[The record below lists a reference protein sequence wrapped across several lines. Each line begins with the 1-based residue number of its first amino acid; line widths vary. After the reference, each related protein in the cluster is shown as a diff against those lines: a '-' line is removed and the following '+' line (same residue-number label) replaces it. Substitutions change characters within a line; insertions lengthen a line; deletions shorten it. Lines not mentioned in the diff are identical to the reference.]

1 MFSMDRVW
9 TDSSIMIFWEFIL
22 TFRVIGWKIKSSLFH
37 FLLYAWNL
45 DPVYFFQNYVILF
58 DLFHW
63 IWLFYAPEIEDRGGG
78 HIVFVPTVIPEF
90 YNVILSEKLTL
101 LITLDSRDGSVEERS
116 SRMRENGVLPL
127 VLIVWAL
134 LSQSRIFHSHGDVTI
149 TGEGLQI
156 LTYARHSWS
165 LHIEGSLTCS
175 TDWYTWHPFTMVI
188 SEDPRRSHLLT
199 SVSSGAVTTFFTT
212 SVMLR
217 LEFEHQTFRLRS
229 QRSNPLRHRR
239 GSILGRDSNIQPSE
253 CDTNTLTESNTAV
266 AEF

>member
-1 MFSMDRVW
+1 MKNQKFSFPFFVVCLKFRSRLFFSELCDIVWSISLDMTFLCARDRR
-9 TDSSIMIFWEFIL
+9 S
-22 TFRVIGWKIKSSLFH
+22 G
-37 FLLYAWNL
+37 
-45 DPVYFFQNYVILF
+45 
-58 DLFHW
+58 
-63 IWLFYAPEIEDRGGG
+63 GGG

-188 SEDPRRSHLLT
+188 SEDPRRSHILM
-199 SVSSGAVTTFFTT
+199 SVSSRAVTTFFYD
-212 SVMLR
+212 
-217 LEFEHQTFRLRS
+217 
-229 QRSNPLRHRR
+229 
-239 GSILGRDSNIQPSE
+239 LGYVAAGIRTPNLSLAKP
-253 CDTNTLTESNTAV
+253 TL
-266 AEF
+266 

>member
-45 DPVYFFQNYVILF
+45 DPVYFFSKLCDIVWFISLGITF
-58 DLFHW
+58 LC
-63 IWLFYAPEIEDRGGG
+63 PRDRRWGGG
-78 HIVFVPTVIPEF
+78 DIVFVPSVIPEF
-90 YNVILSEKLTL
+90 CNVILSEKLTL

-188 SEDPRRSHLLT
+188 SEDPRRSHLLM
-199 SVSSGAVTTFFTT
+199 SVSSGAVTTFFYD
-212 SVMLR
+212 
-217 LEFEHQTFRLRS
+217 
-229 QRSNPLRHRR
+229 
-239 GSILGRDSNIQPSE
+239 LGCVAAGIRTPNLSLAKP
-253 CDTNTLTESNTAV
+253 TL
-266 AEF
+266 